1 MATGAATGASSEVTL
16 MDGSQAYEHRK
27 SLEQIV
33 ARYDRL
39 ARFYRRLEF
48 LFLITPYARRKAV
61 SALELRPGDVVLEI
75 GAGTG
80 RNLRYLFDAVGP
92 TGRVIA
98 VDASTGMLEQARRLV
113 RDRGWENVELVQQDA
128 AELQVGDEVDG
139 VLFSLSYSVIPDPL
153 PALAAAWE
161 RLRPFGRLVVMD
173 LGLTNTAL
181 RGLLTPIAG
190 LLDKL
195 APGDAY
201 SQPWNDLSA
210 YGHVTTE
217 RFMVDLYYVCVV
229 QKQTVCA
236 DRSG

>member
-1 MATGAATGASSEVTL
+1 MNSSP
-16 MDGSQAYEHRK
+16 SYAHRK
-27 SLEQIV
+27 PLEHIV

-48 LFLITPYARRKAV
+48 LFLITPQARRKAV
-61 SALELRPGDVVLEI
+61 SALDLRPGNVVLEI

-80 RNLRYLFDAVGP
+80 RNLRYLLDAVGA

-98 VDASTGMLEQARRLV
+98 IDASPGMLAEARRLV
-113 RDRGWENVELVQQDA
+113 HDRGWQNVELLQQDA
-128 AELQVGDEVDG
+128 AQLEVEVEDEVDG
-139 VLFSLSYSVIPDPL
+139 VLFSLSYSVIPDPR

-161 RLRPFGRLVVMD
+161 CLRPSGRLVVMD
-173 LGLTNTAL
+173 LGLTNTAF
-181 RGLLTPIAG
+181 RGLLKPIAT

-210 YGHVTTE
+210 YGPVTTE
-217 RFMVDLYYVCVV
+217 RFMLNLYYVCTV
-229 QKQTVCA
+229 QRPVAQPT
-236 DRSG
+236 RS

>member
-1 MATGAATGASSEVTL
+1 MYA
-16 MDGSQAYEHRK
+16 HRK
-27 SLEQIV
+27 PLEHIV

-48 LFLITPYARRKAV
+48 LFLITPHARRKAV
-61 SALELRPGDVVLEI
+61 SALELRPGNVVLEI

-80 RNLRYLFDAVGP
+80 RNLRYLVDAVGP

-98 VDASTGMLEQARRLV
+98 VDASPGMLGQARRLV
-113 RDRGWENVELVQQDA
+113 DDRGWQNVELLQQDA
-128 AELQVGDEVDG
+128 AELEFEDEVDG
-139 VLFSLSYSVIPDPL
+139 VLFSLSYSVIPNPL

-161 RLRPFGRLVVMD
+161 RLRPSGWLVVMD
-173 LGLTNTAL
+173 LGLTSTAL
-181 RGLLTPIAG
+181 RGLLKPIAS

-201 SQPWNDLSA
+201 SQPWNDLSS

-217 RFMVDLYYVCVV
+217 RFMLDLYYVCVIR
-229 QKQTVCA
+229 KPA
-236 DRSG
+236 S

>member
-1 MATGAATGASSEVTL
+1 
-16 MDGSQAYEHRK
+16 MDGSSAYEYRK
-27 SLEQIV
+27 PLEHIV

-48 LFLITPYARRKAV
+48 LFLITPRARRKAV

-80 RNLRYLFDAVGP
+80 RNLRYLLDAVGP

-98 VDASTGMLEQARRLV
+98 IDASPGMLSEARRLAQ
-113 RDRGWENVELVQQDA
+113 DRGWRNVELLQQNA
-128 AELQVGDEVDG
+128 SELQVEEEVDG

-153 PALAAAWE
+153 PALAATWE
-161 RLRPFGRLVVMD
+161 RLRPSGRLVVMD
-173 LGLTNTAL
+173 LGLTNTAF
-181 RGLLTPIAG
+181 RGLLTPIAR

-201 SQPWNDLSA
+201 SQPWNDLA
-210 YGHVTTE
+210 PYGPVAID
-217 RFMVDLYYVCVV
+217 RFMLDLYYVCVV
-229 QKQTVCA
+229 RKPV
-236 DRSG
+236 